1 MLTYKKIWTKKLR
14 KTLIAAIVSSLLL
27 LSVSY
32 LFSHISLP
40 MSTTEFVALKHAEQ
54 IMIKV
59 DSTWAQKD
67 STLLQS
73 VRLINTCY
81 DFDVIPHYSSS
92 TSLPQGYTTISKRK
106 DIYHLLQAFSRDTS
120 SYRYIML
127 DIALDSIHGNTP
139 QIDTLMM
146 YTDSLVH
153 LICAMPR
160 ICVPRSS
167 KFNLVSDS
175 LIPKAG
181 MVDYNISLNVSSFVK
196 YDLHQD
202 SAESMPLKM
211 YHDLSGRTIKKYLG
225 GLFYKDGRVFCK
237 RNIIPTFPYRLVNVA
252 SIPINENGDITGYE
266 LNPKSQV
273 EDLHEV
279 CENRISSRGIE
290 GYENKIVVIGDL
302 FVHDLHI
309 TYVEDEMSGAIIN
322 LNTYL
327 NLEKGNHLIKGW
339 EVLCLLI
346 FYVLMFL
353 FVVGCEKWWYK
364 IPFWQRFWQ
373 ADITQFIISFVSWT
387 VLFHGLAIL
396 LYRYGIFYNIWL
408 PIVWFTLISKIYK
421 LIIQP
426 KYEN

>member
-1 MLTYKKIWTKKLR
+1 M
-14 KTLIAAIVSSLLL
+14 
-27 LSVSY
+27 
-32 LFSHISLP
+32 
-40 MSTTEFVALKHAEQ
+40 
-54 IMIKV
+54 
-59 DSTWAQKD
+59 
-67 STLLQS
+67 
-73 VRLINTCY
+73 
-81 DFDVIPHYSSS
+81 
-92 TSLPQGYTTISKRK
+92 
-106 DIYHLLQAFSRDTS
+106 
-120 SYRYIML
+120 
-127 DIALDSIHGNTP
+127 
-139 QIDTLMM
+139 
-146 YTDSLVH
+146 
-153 LICAMPR
+153 
-160 ICVPRSS
+160 
-167 KFNLVSDS
+167 
-175 LIPKAG
+175 
-181 MVDYNISLNVSSFVK
+181 
-196 YDLHQD
+196 
-202 SAESMPLKM
+202 
-211 YHDLSGRTIKKYLG
+211 
-225 GLFYKDGRVFCK
+225 
-237 RNIIPTFPYRLVNVA
+237 NVA

-266 LNPKSQV
+266 LNPKSHV

-302 FVHDLHI
+302 FAHDLHI

-387 VLFHGLAIL
+387 VIFHGLAIV

-408 PIVWFTLISKIYK
+408 PIVWFTLISKIFK